1 MIILNRAETIER
13 RPDGSYDAPIVDATR
28 WIHAQTIAIFH

>member
-1 MIILNRAETIER
+1 MSLLALMIILNRAETIER

-28 WIHAQTIAIFH
+28 